1 MVPSPSRTVGFDE
14 FPKTIN
20 MIKTDYTREEL
31 ISICEQSVVPYP
43 KWINRDSPSSQAK
56 VGMAWAYLKAGCEFR
71 IHEDTGE
78 DIIWLELYHYE
89 FEDAPDW
96 HYTYLPTPKRIE
108 ESNGKDWY

>member
-43 KWINRDSPSSQAK
+43 MDK
-56 VGMAWAYLKAGCEFR
+56 
-71 IHEDTGE
+71 
-78 DIIWLELYHYE
+78 
-89 FEDAPDW
+89 
-96 HYTYLPTPKRIE
+96 
-108 ESNGKDWY
+108 